1 MDNRGVSLEFVRN
14 HAQEMELEIINS
26 HIDLYVN
33 NYSIS
38 LGHEGKDAVKLLL
51 LKAGIVDK
59 DIFL

>member
-1 MDNRGVSLEFVRN
+1 MDNRGISLEFVRN

-38 LGHEGKDAVKLLL
+38 LGNKGKDAVKLLL